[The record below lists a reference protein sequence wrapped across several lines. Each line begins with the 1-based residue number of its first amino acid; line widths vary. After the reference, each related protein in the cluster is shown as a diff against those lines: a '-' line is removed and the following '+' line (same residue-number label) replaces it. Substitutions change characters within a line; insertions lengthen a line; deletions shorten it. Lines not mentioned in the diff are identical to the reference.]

1 MAGREFEVVFDVHAG
16 RVAFMAV
23 STATATMLLAI
34 AVAV

>member
-1 MAGREFEVVFDVHAG
+1 MAGREFEIVFNLHAG
-16 RVAFMAV
+16 GVVFMAV